1 MIVVDTNVVAYL
13 LLPGQ
18 HTELARTTLARDPVW
33 AAPLLWRSEFRNVLA
48 MYLRQRS
55 VPLATAVELQETA
68 EGLLAGREYSV
79 DSVDVLTLAKESGRS
94 AYDCEFVA
102 VARALDVPL
111 ITTDRQLVAS
121 FPQIA
126 IHIGAYA
133 TDSSER

>member
-18 HTELARTTLARDPVW
+18 HTEAARAVLTRDPSW

-48 MYLRQRS
+48 LYLHQRHLS
-55 VPLATAVELQETA
+55 LAAALELQEAA
-68 EGLLAGREYSV
+68 EALLEGREYAV
-79 DSVDVLTLAKESGRS
+79 DSNDVLALCGASGCS

-102 VARALDVPL
+102 VAKALGVPL
-111 ITTDRQLVAS
+111 ITSDRQLVSS

-126 IHIGAYA
+126 VDIRVFG
-133 TDSSER
+133 SGEG